1 MKKLFENDKL
11 LKVTSVVIAIV
22 LWLYIFIILDP
33 TQEVSVRDLP
43 IEFVGQEQLHANGLS
58 VVSES
63 DTVMTIK
70 VKGSRKRM
78 GKNNMKSIIAKV
90 DVSAVMS
97 KGTASLP
104 VDVIVPFENMGITSQ
119 DPYTVDVKVEH
130 LKEKNIPIEVETEG
144 SLAEDYMAGP
154 IYTDAETV
162 TIKGPESIVDKIAR
176 AAVVLNY
183 GGADVD
189 IDKELPIRLYG
200 NDGKE
205 IVSIDA
211 ILSRIRKDIDRTMVH
226 CIVVKLKRVEI
237 DPVFEGF
244 ADQEMKPDFP
254 YKLNVETVLIYGDE
268 QVTSKIKKIQTE
280 PISMDKL
287 TSNEKAKVKL
297 VIPDG
302 VKVLRD
308 IAEVEVTLLEK
319 K

>member
-1 MKKLFENDKL
+1 MKKLFESDRL

-90 DVSAVMS
+90 DVSSVMS

-162 TIKGPESIVDKIAR
+162 TIKGPESLVDKIAR

-211 ILSRIRKDIDRTMVH
+211 ILGRIQKDIDRTIVH
-226 CIVVKLKRVEI
+226 CVVVKLKRVEI
-237 DPVFEGF
+237 DPVFGGF
-244 ADQEMKPDFP
+244 ADQEMKPEFP
-254 YKLNVETVLIYGDE
+254 YKLNVETILIYGDE
-268 QVTSKIKKIQTE
+268 QITSKVKKIQTE
-280 PISMDKL
+280 PISIDKL
-287 TSNEKAKVKL
+287 TSNEKVKAKL